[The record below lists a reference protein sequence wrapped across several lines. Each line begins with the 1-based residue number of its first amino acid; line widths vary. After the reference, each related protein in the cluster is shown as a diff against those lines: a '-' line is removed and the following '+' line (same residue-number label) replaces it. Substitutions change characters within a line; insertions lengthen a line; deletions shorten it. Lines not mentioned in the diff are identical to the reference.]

1 MKLEERAGRKVKE
14 RVKAG
19 TQEIDQKAAVKKNQ
33 KKSFD
38 MSRLDKWRS

>member
-19 TQEIDQKAAVKKNQ
+19 TQEIDQKAAVKKL